1 MAEQPVLQVFLTSTR
16 PGRACKPIGD
26 WFFDAAGRHGKFA
39 VEQIDLKQIDLP
51 MMNEPEHP
59 RLRAYTQKSTKEWSA
74 VVERADAF
82 VFVTPEY
89 NHGFTAP
96 LKNAIDH
103 LVHEWAYKPVG
114 FVSYGGVAA
123 GTRAVQ
129 MIKQVATTLKMMPV
143 YEAVNIPWF
152 PEFLKDGAFHPTAI
166 HEQAATALLDELARW
181 EHALRAVREAAAA
194 ELSR

>member
-51 MMNEPEHP
+51 MMNEPDHP

-114 FVSYGGVAA
+114 FVSYGGVS
-123 GTRAVQ
+123 GGMRSVQ
-129 MIKQVATTLKMMPV
+129 TAKLMVTGFKMMPMV
-143 YEAVNIPWF
+143 EAVNIPF
-152 PEFLKDGAFHPTAI
+152 YTQLMENGVFKSNELHDKAVPVM
-166 HEQAATALLDELARW
+166 LDELLRW
-181 EHALRAVREAAAA
+181 SEALKSLRQ
-194 ELSR
+194 